1 MASKKTASKPAN
13 PVSTGKT
20 VSSKP
25 AATKPKPAASAP
37 SKKGSG
43 KPTTGKSTTGKS
55 AADKPSA
62 VKPASTKPT
71 VSKPTP
77 SKAAPAKPAKTKP
90 AAANGSATEKK
101 AAASRDDSKPKKA
114 PADSKSG
121 AEETTAQAKKS
132 SPVKKI
138 ADKPAETVKAGKSGP
153 APADDGDK
161 KGPRK
166 GITIVENRARPAK
179 KPGIETKF
187 ALPTPTL
194 GALLAKRRR
203 QPLIPSGPDAPPSPF
218 GVYGEHDDQDA
229 KTKKGKSPFKKKELD
244 GFRAV
249 LIAKRRELAGDV
261 AEMERGMASQGDRG
275 GDPALDVAEQG
286 SDAYGQSL
294 SIGLAEAD
302 RKLIREIDDA
312 LRRIDDGVYGLC
324 EVTHEP
330 IGIER
335 LRELPW
341 ARLSIEAARAI
352 ERRGGVR

>member
-1 MASKKTASKPAN
+1 MASKKTASKPAA
-13 PVSTGKT
+13 PAKT
-20 VSSKP
+20 AKPAAAKPASDKPRASGSSPDKKGSSKP
-25 AATKPKPAASAP
+25 SSAKPAAS
-37 SKKGSG
+37 
-43 KPTTGKSTTGKS
+43 KPAT
-55 AADKPSA
+55 AKPS
-62 VKPASTKPT
+62 
-71 VSKPTP
+71 
-77 SKAAPAKPAKTKP
+77 KTKP
-90 AAANGSATEKK
+90 AAGGATATEKK
-101 AAASRDDSKPKKA
+101 AAPAKTDPKPKKPPAGVNSESERKAPPPKKPAPGKHAEKPADVAKPSPPKTSKESAPVPAKTGKGA
-114 PADSKSG
+114 PA
-121 AEETTAQAKKS
+121 A
-132 SPVKKI
+132 
-138 ADKPAETVKAGKSGP
+138 
-153 APADDGDK
+153 ADDGDK

-166 GITIVENRARPAK
+166 GITIVENRSRPAK

-187 ALPTPTL
+187 ALPAPSL

-218 GVYGEHDDQDA
+218 GLYGEHDDNGA
-229 KTKKGKSPFKKKELD
+229 KAKKGKSPFKKKELD

-341 ARLSIEAARAI
+341 ARLSIEAARSI